1 MRTDN
6 GDDRKE
12 NVKPRKHYKRPPI
25 DKGNTQKHSE
35 RGGYRLS
42 AAETVKDG
50 EDVSDNG
57 GSHNKREK
65 KTFRIDKEKRKINRK
80 EALCDI
86 ENKGGHSSDNPAGF
100 EDI

>member
-50 EDVSDNG
+50 KDVPDNG
-57 GSHNKREK
+57 AAITSEKRKLFVSTKKREK
-65 KTFRIDKEKRKINRK
+65 
-80 EALCDI
+80 
-86 ENKGGHSSDNPAGF
+86 
-100 EDI
+100 